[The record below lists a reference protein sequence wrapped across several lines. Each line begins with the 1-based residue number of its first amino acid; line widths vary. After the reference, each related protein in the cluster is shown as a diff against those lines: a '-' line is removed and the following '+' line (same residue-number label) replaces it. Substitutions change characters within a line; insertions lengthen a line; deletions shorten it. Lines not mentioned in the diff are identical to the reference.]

1 MTEEAG
7 ASGRRTI
14 IERIVR
20 DACYAPSNPFGAG
33 CWSHHIVPVTQFG
46 AALARRLDA
55 NAEVVDLAALLH
67 DYAGVKDAALY
78 ADHEAHSAQEAERVL
93 AVLEYPSE
101 TIEAVKACILTHR
114 ASQRHERRSPEAICL
129 ASADGMAHIAEWPSL
144 LYLAFRQRGMEIDEG
159 TLWVR
164 EKLMRSWAKI
174 CPEGREMIGVRY
186 EAALL
191 FSAPNERDDERDD
204 ERE

>member
-7 ASGRRTI
+7 VSERRTI
-14 IERIVR
+14 IERLVR
-20 DACYAPSNPFGAG
+20 DACSAPSNPFGVG
-33 CWSHHIVPVTQFG
+33 CWSHHIVPVTRFG

-67 DYAGVKDAALY
+67 DYASVKDAALY
-78 ADHEAHSAQEAERVL
+78 ADHEAHSAQEAERIL
-93 AVLEYPSE
+93 ASLEYPAE
-101 TIEAVKACILTHR
+101 TIEAVKECILTHR

-144 LYLAFRQRGMEIDEG
+144 LYLAFRQHGMDIEEG
-159 TLWVR
+159 TTWAR
-164 EKLMRSWAKI
+164 EKIRRSWAKI
-174 CPEGREMIGVRY
+174 CPEGREIIGARY

-191 FSAPNERDDERDD
+191 LSTPD